1 MKIDKGMIYKK
12 IVFIAII
19 VTFLSIVETAIS
31 KMISTS
37 KSSTTRTQ
45 KQLIV
50 PVVTGNRAP
59 KITQPISQPY
69 SVEASSYAKATEDT
83 SKGRP
88 LQPVIAKLSL
98 EQIHALSQGQDNG
111 AITRSLRITPLVQIQ
126 SDKFT
131 QSQAH
136 MSLPE
141 IKKLI
146 EEKYN
151 LKPYQ
156 KMIDTILNREKEYKD
171 NYYVFYHGMKNV
183 WYVPQDLYTRL
194 YFHFKKLPA
203 NLLQSFLFLRF
214 DGIPASPVSVQDFLV
229 KKLKENGL
237 INDHDLKDRLLSVNL
252 ALFGSVGDDPEC
264 TWQYFMQGRKSMEP
278 DRQIYEKILDSF
290 GLPYTYIDE
299 LMKLSK
305 FFTTSESS
313 SAKATEDR
321 ETIVQIFVPKNKVD
335 QIGYLAW
342 IRGNPAHQKTMD
354 MVLQSLQDKKFEKSP
369 LAMDYYTALFKR
381 EQEKNPIFSN
391 LLERVYAGD
400 FTLSYFLKFYCNYP
414 ELIKDIN
421 RYQARLIFTPD
432 VLLNP
437 LSGVKIF
444 RYSAVRPEQMQKYH
458 QKFDDIFKK
467 IIAPKSQVTSS
478 RSSSAKNKS
487 KQVVK

>member
-1 MKIDKGMIYKK
+1 
-12 IVFIAII
+12 
-19 VTFLSIVETAIS
+19 
-31 KMISTS
+31 
-37 KSSTTRTQ
+37 
-45 KQLIV
+45 
-50 PVVTGNRAP
+50 
-59 KITQPISQPY
+59 
-69 SVEASSYAKATEDT
+69 
-83 SKGRP
+83 
-88 LQPVIAKLSL
+88 
-98 EQIHALSQGQDNG
+98 
-111 AITRSLRITPLVQIQ
+111 
-126 SDKFT
+126 
-131 QSQAH
+131 
-136 MSLPE
+136 
-141 IKKLI
+141 
-146 EEKYN
+146 
-151 LKPYQ
+151 
-156 KMIDTILNREKEYKD
+156 
-171 NYYVFYHGMKNV
+171 MKNM

-237 INDHDLKDRLLSVNL
+237 INDHNLKDRLLSVNL

-278 DRQIYEKILDSF
+278 DRQTYDKVLDSF
-290 GLPYTYIDE
+290 GLLHTYIDE
-299 LMKLSK
+299 LIQLTQII
-305 FFTTSESS
+305 TTSE
-313 SAKATEDR
+313 
-321 ETIVQIFVPKNKVD
+321 ETIVQIFVPKDKVD

-381 EQEKNPIFSN
+381 DQEKNPIFSN
-391 LLERVYAGD
+391 LLERVRAGD
-400 FTLSYFLKFYCNYP
+400 FTLSYFLKFYRNYP

-458 QKFDDIFKK
+458 QKFDEIFKK
-467 IIAPKSQVTSS
+467 IIAPKAPVSSS
-478 RSSSAKNKS
+478 RASSAKNKS
-487 KQVVK
+487 KQMVK